1 MRVPRFWFKAA
12 SVAGL
17 FVYGL
22 LAVAAIMPLL
32 SLLAGG
38 RAEPLCDLLRLGWHR
53 ALCRVLRV
61 RIELV
66 GAPDPD
72 ARLLVANHVSWLDIL
87 ALGAHRPVVFV
98 AKREVAEW
106 PVVGY
111 LAQRTGT
118 LFVQRGDADRNAAV
132 TERMTWCLRQG
143 KRVVLFPEGTTT
155 TGERVLRFHARLFQP
170 ARLAHVP
177 TQAIAIEYGG
187 PARTIAPFIGDDS
200 FLPHLLRVLMLDRI
214 EIRLHFCPS
223 VPAGTPRDA
232 LAQTTRAQVTEA
244 MFGNRAAKARTA

>member
-1 MRVPRFWFKAA
+1 MRVLQFWFKAA

-17 FVYGL
+17 FIYGL

-32 SLLAGG
+32 SRLAGG
-38 RAEPLCDLLRLGWHR
+38 RAESLCDRVRMGWYR

-61 RIELV
+61 RVERV
-66 GAPDPD
+66 GTPDAN
-72 ARLLVANHVSWLDIL
+72 ARLLVVNHVSWLDIL
-87 ALGAHRPVVFV
+87 ALGTQRPVVFV

-118 LFVQRGDADRNAAV
+118 LFVQRGDVDRNGAV
-132 TERMTWCLRQG
+132 VERMTWCLRQG
-143 KRVVLFPEGTTT
+143 KPVVLFPEGTTT

-177 TQAIAIEYGG
+177 TQAIAIEYAG
-187 PARTIAPFIGDDS
+187 PARAIAPFVGDDS
-200 FLPHLLRVLMLDRI
+200 FLPHLLRVLMLDHI

-223 VPAGTPRDA
+223 LPAGTPRDT
-232 LAQTTRAQVTEA
+232 LAQATRGQVIEA
-244 MFGNRAAKARTA
+244 LFGNRAANTRTA